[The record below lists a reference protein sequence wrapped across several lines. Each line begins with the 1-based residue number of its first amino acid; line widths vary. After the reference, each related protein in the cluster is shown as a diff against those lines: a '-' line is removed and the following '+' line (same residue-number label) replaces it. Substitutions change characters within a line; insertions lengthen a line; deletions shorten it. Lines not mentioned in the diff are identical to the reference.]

1 MLRYKSLPVGTQLAS
16 FVAEVIMAT
25 TIPNIVNSLTGS
37 TLDIQKLTTDLVAAV
52 RAPQQAAIDTKLTK
66 AEAIISSVG
75 KIVSSA
81 STLKSGLASYGDPKA
96 LAYEPVADSNAS
108 FTFRPSVSA
117 KAVDQSFQINQV
129 ASLNK
134 VSMSGMSK
142 GSFPNVGT
150 LEIYSVP
157 PDVSPIAKFDLG
169 ERVDPNDPASAFRFK
184 SLEGLAAAIK
194 DQTGFDASVATIGS
208 EKFLTISHGT
218 GVANRFSVKAT
229 DIMDGVTQLPWTP
242 KVGGNSILM
251 DGIAEASGNFT
262 VPSGYLNIYAY
273 PASSTPIASFN
284 LDEPIVDGN
293 GIEVGKKFQTLE
305 DLQTAIKNYIDP
317 VTYMPAGFDCKI
329 SSQTNNGVVTKYL
342 TISKGV
348 EGSDQISIK
357 VEDQYGS
364 PFTPPSP
371 DVAWAPMSGTSSG
384 QDAAITYNGQ
394 VITSKNN
401 TFDMLDDIIINV
413 NPNAST
419 NPPPTVHLTS
429 RANTDMCKQ
438 VLSDILTAYNQL
450 MQTINNEIQYDKDI
464 AKRGGLA
471 NNFIAKGF
479 LWQMRDLTTR
489 QVQISETK
497 FASLADLGVSTNL
510 DGTLAL
516 DQAQLASTI
525 ANKPGLLES
534 VVSSSRLLQ
543 SDDTTVTV
551 KGALERLIE
560 MADVII
566 APASSFNALASQA
579 SKVDKPKIEL
589 EKTKLEDAMTAL
601 TAKYL
606 QQFSAMQTAV
616 QASQNVQSSLSQ
628 SMASWSSGL
637 KG

>member
-1 MLRYKSLPVGTQLAS
+1 
-16 FVAEVIMAT
+16 MAT

-96 LAYEPVADSNAS
+96 LAYEPIADSNAS

-117 KAVDQSFQINQV
+117 KPVDQSFQINQV

-134 VSMSGMSK
+134 VSMGGMTSFPSPPSGM
-142 GSFPNVGT
+142 
-150 LEIYSVP
+150 LEIYAVP
-157 PDVSPIAKFDLG
+157 RGAPIAEFDLG
-169 ERVDPNDPASAFRFK
+169 EKVDPSNPSSAYRFK
-184 SLEGLAAAIK
+184 SLTGLAAAIK

-208 EKFLTISHGT
+208 QQFLTISHGT
-218 GVANRFSVKAT
+218 GAANRFSVE
-229 DIMDGVTQLPWTP
+229 VTGPVSGSWSA
-242 KVGGNSILM
+242 KEGGNSILM
-251 DGIAEASGNFT
+251 DGIADAGSGSFP
-262 VPSGYLNIYAY
+262 VPSGLLNIYSY
-273 PASSTPIASFN
+273 PASSTPLASFN
-284 LDEPIVDGN
+284 LDEEIFDGS
-293 GIEVGKKFQTLE
+293 GQSIGKKYETLE
-305 DLQTAIKNYIDP
+305 QLQSAIKNYIDP
-317 VTYMPAGFDCKI
+317 LTYMPAGFGCDI
-329 SSQTNNGVVTKYL
+329 SSQTIAGVVTKYL

-357 VEDQYGS
+357 FEDPLGGIS
-364 PFTPPSP
+364 PN
-371 DVAWAPMSGTSSG
+371 WAPMSGTSSG

-394 VITSKNN
+394 SITSKNN
-401 TFDMLDDIIINV
+401 TFSMLDDIIINI

-471 NNFIAKGF
+471 NNFVAKGF

-516 DQAQLASTI
+516 DQAQLASAI

-534 VVSSSRLLQ
+534 VVSSSMLIQ
-543 SDDTTVTV
+543 SDDSTVKV
-551 KGALERLIE
+551 KGALERVIE

-566 APASSFNALASQA
+566 APASSFNALATQA
-579 SKVDKPKIEL
+579 SKVDMPKIEA

-606 QQFSAMQTAV
+606 QQFSAMQSAV
-616 QASQNVQSSLSQ
+616 QASQNVQSSLTQ

>member
-1 MLRYKSLPVGTQLAS
+1 
-16 FVAEVIMAT
+16 MAT

-96 LAYEPVADSNAS
+96 LAYEPIADSNAS

-117 KAVDQSFQINQV
+117 KPVDQSFQINQV

-134 VSMSGMSK
+134 VSMGGMTSFPSPPSGM
-142 GSFPNVGT
+142 
-150 LEIYSVP
+150 LEIYAVP
-157 PDVSPIAKFDLG
+157 RGAPIAEFDLG
-169 ERVDPNDPASAFRFK
+169 EKVDPSNPSSAYRFK
-184 SLEGLAAAIK
+184 SLTGLAAAIK

-208 EKFLTISHGT
+208 QQFLTISHGT
-218 GVANRFSVKAT
+218 GAANRFSVE
-229 DIMDGVTQLPWTP
+229 VTGSVSESWSA
-242 KVGGNSILM
+242 KEGGNSILM
-251 DGIAEASGNFT
+251 NGIADVSGSFP
-262 VPSGYLNIYAY
+262 VPSGLLNIYSY
-273 PASSTPIASFN
+273 PASSTPLASFN
-284 LDEPIVDGN
+284 LDEEIFDGS
-293 GIEVGKKFQTLE
+293 GLSIGKKYETLE
-305 DLQTAIKNYIDP
+305 QLQSAIKNYIDP
-317 VTYMPAGFDCKI
+317 LTYMPAGFGCDI
-329 SSQTNNGVVTKYL
+329 SSQTIAGVVTKYL

-357 VEDQYGS
+357 FEDPLGGIS
-364 PFTPPSP
+364 PN
-371 DVAWAPMSGTSSG
+371 WAPMSGTSSG

-394 VITSKNN
+394 SITSKNN
-401 TFDMLDDIIINV
+401 TFSMLDDIIINI

-471 NNFIAKGF
+471 NNFVAKGF

-516 DQAQLASTI
+516 DQAQLASAI

-534 VVSSSRLLQ
+534 VVSSSMLIQ
-543 SDDTTVTV
+543 SDDSTVKV
-551 KGALERLIE
+551 KGALERVIE

-566 APASSFNALASQA
+566 APASSFNALATQA
-579 SKVDKPKIEL
+579 SKVDMPKIEA

-606 QQFSAMQTAV
+606 QQFSAMQSAV
-616 QASQNVQSSLSQ
+616 QASQNVQSSLTQ

>member
-1 MLRYKSLPVGTQLAS
+1 MQFADTRL
-16 FVAEVIMAT
+16 EVIMAT

-117 KAVDQSFQINQV
+117 KSVDQSFQINQV
-129 ASLNK
+129 SSLNK
-134 VSMSGMSK
+134 VSMGGLS
-142 GSFPNVGT
+142 SFPSPPSGT
-150 LEIYSVP
+150 LKIYAVP
-157 PDVSPIAKFDLG
+157 AGANPIAEFNLS
-169 ERVDPNDPASAFRFK
+169 ERIDATDPTSAYRFK
-184 SLEGLAAAIK
+184 SLEGVAAAIK
-194 DQTGFDASVATIGS
+194 DQTGFDASVATIGAD
-208 EKFLTISHGT
+208 KFLTISHGT
-218 GVANRFSVKAT
+218 GVVNRFSVVVTGITDGQGSSWAPKA
-229 DIMDGVTQLPWTP
+229 
-242 KVGGNSILM
+242 GGNSILM
-251 DGIAEASGNFT
+251 NGIADPGDGNFP
-262 VPSGYLNIYAY
+262 VPSGYLNIYSY
-273 PASSTPIASFN
+273 PAASAPIASFN
-284 LDEPIVDGN
+284 LDESVTDAFGN
-293 GIEVGKKFQTLE
+293 STRKYQTLE
-305 DLQTAIKNYIDP
+305 DLQKAIKGYTDP
-317 VTYMPAGFDCKI
+317 LTPWIPSGLGCDI
-329 SSQTNNGVVTKYL
+329 SSGKDINGVDTKYL
-342 TISKGV
+342 TVSKGV
-348 EGSDQISIK
+348 EGSDQISVK
-357 VEDQYGS
+357 FEDL
-364 PFTPPSP
+364 PSGGNTLTS
-371 DVAWAPMSGTSSG
+371 WGPMSGTSSG

-394 VITSKNN
+394 LITSKNN
-401 TFDMLDDIIINV
+401 TFSMLDDIIINI
-413 NPNAST
+413 NANAST

-429 RANTDMCKQ
+429 KANTDICKQ

-450 MQTINNEIQYDKDI
+450 MQTINNEIKYDKDI
-464 AKRGGLA
+464 KKSGGLA
-471 NNFIAKGF
+471 NNFVAKGF

-510 DGTLAL
+510 DGTLGL
-516 DQAQLASTI
+516 DQAQLASVV

-534 VVSSSRLLQ
+534 VISSNMLTM
-543 SDDTTVTV
+543 SDDSRVTV
-551 KGALERLIE
+551 KGSLERLID
-560 MADVII
+560 MADVIT
-566 APASSFNALASQA
+566 ASTSSFNALSDQA

-589 EKTKLEDAMTAL
+589 DQTKLEDAMTAL

>member
-1 MLRYKSLPVGTQLAS
+1 
-16 FVAEVIMAT
+16 MAT

-66 AEAIISSVG
+66 AEALISSVG

-134 VSMSGMSK
+134 VSMGGMS
-142 GSFPNVGT
+142 SFPSPPMGT
-150 LEIYSVP
+150 LKIYAVP
-157 PDVSPIAKFDLG
+157 PGANPIAEFNLAEK
-169 ERVDPNDPASAFRFK
+169 VDPSDPTSAYRFK
-184 SLEGLAAAIK
+184 SLTGVAAAIK
-194 DQTGFDASVATIGS
+194 DQTGFDASVATISS
-208 EKFLTISHGT
+208 EQFLTISHGT
-218 GVANRFSVKAT
+218 GVINRFSVEVT
-229 DIMDGVTQLPWTP
+229 GIMDGMTGSLWSP
-242 KVGGNSILM
+242 KAGANSILM
-251 DGIAEASGNFT
+251 NGIADVGSGSFP

-273 PASSTPIASFN
+273 PASSNPLASFN
-284 LDEPIVDGN
+284 LDETITGAL
-293 GIEVGKKFQTLE
+293 GQQTRKYQTLE
-305 DLQTAIKNYIDP
+305 DLQSAIKNYTDP
-317 VTYMPAGFDCKI
+317 LTPWIPAGLSCNI
-329 SSQTNNGVVTKYL
+329 SSQKNSNGQDIKYL

-357 VEDQYGS
+357 VEDANGNPFS
-364 PFTPPSP
+364 PTPP

-401 TFDMLDDIIINV
+401 TFSMLDDIIINI

-516 DQAQLASTI
+516 DQAQLASAI

-534 VVSSSRLLQ
+534 VVASSRLIQ
-543 SDDTTVTV
+543 SDDSTVKV

-566 APASSFNALASQA
+566 APASSFNSLANQA
-579 SKVDKPKIEL
+579 SKVDMPKIEA

-616 QASQNVQSSLSQ
+616 QASQNVQSSLTQ

>member
-1 MLRYKSLPVGTQLAS
+1 
-16 FVAEVIMAT
+16 MAT

-81 STLKSGLASYGDPKA
+81 STLKFGLASYGDPKA

-134 VSMSGMSK
+134 VSMSGMSNA
-142 GSFPNVGT
+142 SFPNACKI
-150 LEIYSVP
+150 EIYAVP
-157 PDVSPIAKFDLG
+157 PGDNPLAEFDLS
-169 ERVDPNDPASAFRFK
+169 EKVDPNDPTSAFRFK

-208 EKFLTISHGT
+208 EKFLTVSHGT
-218 GVANRFSVKAT
+218 GVANRFSMKVTNIA
-229 DIMDGVTQLPWTP
+229 DGLTYVPWTP
-242 KVGGNSILM
+242 KEGGNSILM
-251 DGIAEASGNFT
+251 DGIQEVSPGSGSFP

-273 PASSTPIASFN
+273 PASSTQLASFK
-284 LDEPIVDGN
+284 LDQYN
-293 GIEVGKKFQTLE
+293 SLE
-305 DLQTAIKNYIDP
+305 EIQTAIKNYIDP
-317 VTYMPAGFDCKI
+317 LTYMPAGFGCDI
-329 SSQTNNGVVTKYL
+329 SSQTINGVETKYL

-357 VEDQYGS
+357 VEDSASNGS
-364 PFTPPSP
+364 PIAPTQGG
-371 DVAWAPMSGTSSG
+371 WAPMAGTSSG
-384 QDAAITYNGQ
+384 QDATITYNGQ
-394 VITSKNN
+394 KITSKNN
-401 TFDMLDDIIINV
+401 TFSMLDDIIINI

-419 NPPPTVHLTS
+419 NPPPTVHLVS
-429 RANTDMCKQ
+429 KANTDMCKQ

-450 MQTINNEIQYDKDI
+450 MQTINNEIKYDKDI
-464 AKRGGLA
+464 TKRGGLA

-510 DGTLAL
+510 DGTLGL
-516 DQAQLASTI
+516 DQAQLASVMS
-525 ANKPGLLES
+525 NKPGLLEA
-534 VVSSSRLLQ
+534 VVSSSMLLQ
-543 SDDTTVTV
+543 SDDTTVKV
-551 KGALERLIE
+551 KGALERLTD

-566 APASSFNALASQA
+566 APTSSFNALSDQA
-579 SKVDKPKIEL
+579 TKVDVPKIEV